1 MTIKKSARQLGFGV
15 VFFVLTGILL
25 AKVIMISLTL
35 GIIAL
40 SCAILLVLTIV
51 FRKMDYLLYAWLVL
65 TSVIWFIMLR
75 GLSPAYY
82 QFIGRGIFWGI
93 LVCAFAAW
101 AIDIILRGR
110 QFTPLDNVSLKAS
123 ILVFVLWCTATLTTS
138 VDVLYSFRKWLH
150 IIFALVASYMFYDFF
165 SRDEK
170 NIKRMINIVS
180 LVMVLVSSL
189 TIAVAARALMLG
201 MPIYKEINLWFQ
213 NPNVLGAFLMVP
225 LPILV
230 TSGFNFW
237 PVRRFKWLFLS
248 PVFLALLISSSRSAW
263 LAVLVALT
271 FLCSK
276 GKTRLPFAAVTTVV
290 LVLGSITFPFW
301 GTDFYDFIAGERY
314 TGRREIWQ
322 AALST
327 VRDYPLFGIGLGNSA
342 KVVPNYIENPYF
354 ASHFVNTHN
363 LYLQNSV
370 EMGFGSVLI
379 LLVFYVIFFLSS
391 VRIEN
396 SLKSHDL
403 KLVVRGTL
411 ATFLAL
417 LVHGIFECGS
427 FLTTFDAGEFTVML
441 PYILMALPFAAKKL
455 EGRAQPG

>member
-25 AKVIMISLTL
+25 AKFIMISLTL

-110 QFTPLDNVSLKAS
+110 QFMPLDNVSLKAC

-150 IIFALVASYMFYDFF
+150 IVFALVAAYMFYDFF

-180 LVMVLVSSL
+180 VVMVLVSSL

-271 FLCSK
+271 FLCSR
-276 GKTRLPFAAVTTVV
+276 GKTRLPSV
-290 LVLGSITFPFW
+290 S
-301 GTDFYDFIAGERY
+301 Y
-314 TGRREIWQ
+314 TH
-322 AALST
+322 L
-327 VRDYPLFGIGLGNSA
+327 
-342 KVVPNYIENPYF
+342 
-354 ASHFVNTHN
+354 
-363 LYLQNSV
+363 
-370 EMGFGSVLI
+370 
-379 LLVFYVIFFLSS
+379 
-391 VRIEN
+391 
-396 SLKSHDL
+396 
-403 KLVVRGTL
+403 
-411 ATFLAL
+411 
-417 LVHGIFECGS
+417 
-427 FLTTFDAGEFTVML
+427 
-441 PYILMALPFAAKKL
+441 
-455 EGRAQPG
+455 RAHET